1 MDSLSYCNWAGGWAG
16 WLRLANYL
24 TLVNNLGLWELSLR
38 LWDLSLRLLLRNN
51 LGLSLANDSR
61 L

>member
-24 TLVNNLGLWELSLR
+24 ALANNLGLWELSLR
-38 LWDLSLRLLLRNN
+38 LLLRDI